1 MRVHEKNRSQP
12 RLPDHDPEHGASDSY
27 ELTKE
32 FMHPMLNTAIKAARK
47 AGTVI
52 QRGAR
57 DLDRLTVTSKGPKDF
72 VSEVDKGAEA
82 AIVETLLEA
91 YPDHGILA
99 EEGTIN
105 SRAKNLDN
113 IWIIDPLDGTTNFL
127 HGLPHYCV
135 SIALQHKGVITQAVI
150 YDPNRN
156 DLFTATRGGGA
167 YLNDRRLRVSRRIRM
182 DEALIATGFPFKDG
196 SLVETYL
203 DMMREMMH
211 KTAGLR
217 RAGAAALDIAYVAAG
232 WYEGFWEAGIN
243 SWDMAAGSLL
253 VVEAGGLVT
262 DIYGEDQFLQ
272 NGTVVAATPKILPQM
287 LQVLSPHMKKAHA
300 APK

>member
-1 MRVHEKNRSQP
+1 
-12 RLPDHDPEHGASDSY
+12 
-27 ELTKE
+27 
-32 FMHPMLNTAIKAARK
+32 MHPMLNTAIKAARK
-47 AGTVI
+47 AGSII

-57 DLDRLTVTSKGPKDF
+57 DLDRLTITSKGPKDF

-82 AIVETLLEA
+82 AIVETLLDA

-105 SRAKNLDN
+105 ARVKSPDS

-127 HGLPHYCV
+127 HNLPHYCV

-167 YLNDRRLRVSRRIRM
+167 YMNDRRLRVSRRIRL
-182 DEALIATGFPFKDG
+182 DESLIATGFPFKDG
-196 SLVETYL
+196 SLVDTHL
-203 DMMREMMH
+203 DMMRDMMH

-232 WYEGFWEAGIN
+232 WYEGFWECGIN
-243 SWDMAAGSLL
+243 AWDMAAGSLL

-262 DIYGEDQFLQ
+262 DIHGEDQFLQ
-272 NGTVVAATPKILPQM
+272 NGTIIAAAPKLLPQM
-287 LQVLSPHMKKAHA
+287 MQTLSPHMKKALA
-300 APK
+300 SAI

>member
-1 MRVHEKNRSQP
+1 
-12 RLPDHDPEHGASDSY
+12 
-27 ELTKE
+27 
-32 FMHPMLNTAIKAARK
+32 MHPMLNTAIKAARK

-99 EEGTIN
+99 EEGTVN
-105 SRAKNLDN
+105 SKAKNPDN

-127 HGLPHYCV
+127 HALPHYCV

-156 DLFTATRGGGA
+156 DLFTATRGAGA

-243 SWDMAAGSLL
+243 AWDMAAGSLL

-272 NGTVVAATPKILPQM
+272 NGTVVAAAPKILPQM

-300 APK
+300 GPK